1 MEVTRIDTSNG
12 DSHSLAFYPKNNHR
26 NRSRILISLRNFEDR
41 EVGQLAE
48 KEARRKFL
56 LSELGDE

>member
-12 DSHSLAFYPKNNHR
+12 DSHPLAFYPKNNHR

-56 LSELGDE
+56 